1 MARRLDELRDA
12 LAAIERRIETVVRG
26 DGFIEDLIDLQKR
39 RNAALAE
46 LRYEALQAEDIDD
59 IPPVSQ
65 ARAARR
71 Q

>member
-12 LAAIERRIETVVRG
+12 LAAIERRIEAMVRG

-46 LRYEALQAEDIDD
+46 LRYEALQADDVDD

-65 ARAARR
+65 VRTARR

>member
-39 RNAALAE
+39 RNAVLAE

-59 IPPVSQ
+59 IPPLAQV
-65 ARAARR
+65 RAARP
-71 Q
+71 